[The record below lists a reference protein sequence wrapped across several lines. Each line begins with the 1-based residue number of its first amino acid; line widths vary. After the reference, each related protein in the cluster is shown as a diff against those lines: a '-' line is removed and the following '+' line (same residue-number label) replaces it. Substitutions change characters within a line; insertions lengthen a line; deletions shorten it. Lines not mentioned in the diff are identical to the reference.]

1 MRSLGKFLGTAI
13 ICALF
18 FNSIMA
24 MEKPAKAAKRPD
36 AADILIKKARSFNYA
51 SSPLQSVGIKTLE
64 DLDRMLNMTRKGT
77 PKHSE
82 IQSAIVDLRIKLIKC
97 GQYRVNP
104 PQDYT
109 MGAAD
114 RVSGAA
120 RAFESFEYFNS
131 PEGASAL
138 KGSDRE
144 DEYKELADRRH
155 VILYGA
161 RGYLRE
167 AKETK
172 TGWAQSAVAKIEQEQ
187 LKQTLKPQI
196 ARIEKNLR
204 DVQES
209 ESYQKAVKIIKELKE
224 KTREYNLY
232 VKAKADDLRSLKS
245 FIRDVKD
252 FIRGREIYTK
262 VSDILKQRGIANNED
277 TKSMISTCENFVQ
290 LTAQKNTLLSQI
302 SELNA
307 IRKFLKDKP
316 TITLDNLE
324 SKLQAL
330 TQEFEDISARWQR
343 HMSGV
348 DPSSVMD
355 ISKVK
360 ARQAEITKEKKQLE
374 PVIAFFK
381 KS

>member
-1 MRSLGKFLGTAI
+1 MRSLGKFLGIAI

-18 FNSIMA
+18 VNSAIA
-24 MEKPAKAAKRPD
+24 MQKAD

-64 DLDRMLNMTRKGT
+64 DLDRMLDMTRKGT
-77 PKHSE
+77 PKYSK
-82 IQSAIVDLRIKLIKC
+82 IQNAIVDLRIKLIKC

-104 PQDYT
+104 PEDYA

-120 RAFESFEYFNS
+120 RAFESFDYFNS

-138 KGSDRE
+138 KASDSE

-155 VILYGA
+155 VILEGA
-161 RGYLRE
+161 RGYLSE
-167 AKETK
+167 ARETK
-172 TGWAQSAVAKIEQEQ
+172 MGWAQSAVAKIEQEQ

-209 ESYQKAVKIIKELKE
+209 EAYQRAVEIIKELKD
-224 KTREYNLY
+224 KARSYALHVYMKKDDLY
-232 VKAKADDLRSLKS
+232 ILKVFISDIKNFISRRDVYVPVKEILSKYVITADDGNTR
-245 FIRDVKD
+245 
-252 FIRGREIYTK
+252 
-262 VSDILKQRGIANNED
+262 
-277 TKSMISTCENFVQ
+277 SMISTCENFIQ
-290 LTAQKNTLLSQI
+290 LTDQKNKLLSQI
-302 SELNA
+302 SELSV
-307 IRKFLKDKP
+307 IREFLKDKS
-316 TITLDNLE
+316 TITLDEME

-330 TQEFEDISARWQR
+330 TREFDDLEGKFPHLSWGDQGYPDSGLKEAR
-343 HMSGV
+343 
-348 DPSSVMD
+348 D
-355 ISKVK
+355 
-360 ARQAEITKEKKQLE
+360 RQAAITKEKKQLE